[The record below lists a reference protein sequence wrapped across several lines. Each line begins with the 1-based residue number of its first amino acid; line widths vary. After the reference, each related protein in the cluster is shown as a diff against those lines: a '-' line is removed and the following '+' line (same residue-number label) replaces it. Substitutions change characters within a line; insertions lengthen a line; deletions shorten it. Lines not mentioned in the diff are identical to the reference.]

1 MYIPSA
7 TNKLLTCGVPPV
19 QLLVRNAFPQIAELC
34 MARGVSF
41 VEVDLRTGVT
51 KEQSSNNEVLY
62 FSLSLSFLF
71 SRSLSLGATSAS
83 RRLRTKEQS
92 SNNEVSLCSGR
103 EWFRSLGQAL
113 VGEAG
118 GHERTVL
125 QQRGRPAKV

>member
-1 MYIPSA
+1 
-7 TNKLLTCGVPPV
+7 
-19 QLLVRNAFPQIAELC
+19 

-41 VEVDLRTGVT
+41 VEVDLRTGV
-51 KEQSSNNEVLY
+51 
-62 FSLSLSFLF
+62 
-71 SRSLSLGATSAS
+71 
-83 RRLRTKEQS
+83 TKEQS

-125 QQRGRPAKV
+125 QQRGRPARASLPDYFFLFLLSSLELSDTAIYEP